1 MSLEL
6 HYGSFQ
12 RECCKRSLTAN
23 RWQYSPPKTDG
34 RETTA
39 SHITAQPT
47 CWKRIKR
54 NWQVA
59 ITAVWMS
66 FVMADSFVSLTD
78 ALVRKTL
85 KYWWWILWWIW
96 MADDSGGGCCCQARV
111 TPDSDQKENR
121 KSDRTDA
128 TFGIPESTGFKKTL
142 TDAISVKWG
151 YLPPQVTNAS
161 ANEHQRKKLDDFS
174 PFFCSRHNWGEKG
187 ITHAFSLFPLDA
199 TTPNVMHFPQRD
211 TCNLGD
217 GSAGVHSWNNGAA
230 AWDRK

>member
-23 RWQYSPPKTDG
+23 RWQYSPPKMDG
-34 RETTA
+34 CETTA
-39 SHITAQPT
+39 SHMTAQPT

-54 NWQVA
+54 NWQVT

-96 MADDSGGGCCCQARV
+96 MADDLDGGCCCQARVTV

-121 KSDRTDA
+121 KSDKADVS
-128 TFGIPESTGFKKTL
+128 FGIPESTVVKKTL
-142 TDAISVKWG
+142 TDAISVKWLRIFTPTSYERFCKWTHTQEFG
-151 YLPPQVTNAS
+151 RLQPTLLFLPQ
-161 ANEHQRKKLDDFS
+161 LG
-174 PFFCSRHNWGEKG
+174 GEGHHTCLFIVSSGFYISKC
-187 ITHAFSLFPLDA
+187 HAFSTA
-199 TTPNVMHFPQRD
+199 RYM
-211 TCNLGD
+211 
-217 GSAGVHSWNNGAA
+217 
-230 AWDRK
+230 